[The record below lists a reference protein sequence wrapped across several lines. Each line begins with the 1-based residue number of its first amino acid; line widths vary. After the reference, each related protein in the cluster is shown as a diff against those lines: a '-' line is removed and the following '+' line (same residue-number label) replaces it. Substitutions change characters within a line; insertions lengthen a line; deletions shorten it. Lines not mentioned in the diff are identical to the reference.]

1 MEPTIASLNEKIDA
15 LTAQVE
21 YLTEQARRAE
31 RSRNEREELMRDLV
45 PVANEA
51 FRLTVQQLEEI
62 QEYIDLRDLLR
73 LFKRL
78 LRNGRNLEK
87 MLDQLESMLDLVDT
101 VAPISDEIFCK
112 VVNTLEGLE
121 HKGYF
126 ALAQGGVRIADKVVT
141 TLTEPTQPLDTSLL
155 ALVRQMNDPSVRR
168 GLALMLRVL
177 SVVGAQV
184 DEQGRIITSA
194 PSKTTN

>member
-15 LTAQVE
+15 LTAQVA
-21 YLTEQARRAE
+21 YLTEQAQRAE
-31 RSRNEREELMRDLV
+31 QSRQEREELMRDLT
-45 PVANEA
+45 PIANEA

-87 MLDQLESMLDLVDT
+87 MLDQLESTLDLVET
-101 VAPISDEIFCK
+101 ITPISDEIFCK

-121 HKGYF
+121 RKGYF
-126 ALAQGGVRIADKVVT
+126 AVAQSGVQIADKVVT
-141 TLTEPTQPLDTSLL
+141 TLTQPTQPLDTSLL

-168 GLALMLRVL
+168 GLALMLRIL

-184 DEQGRIITSA
+184 DGNGRVAVPAQIEKA
-194 PSKTTN
+194 N

>member
-1 MEPTIASLNEKIDA
+1 MEPTLASLNEKIDA

-45 PVANEA
+45 PIANEA

-87 MLDQLESMLDLVDT
+87 MLDQLESALDLVET
-101 VAPISDEIFCK
+101 VSPITDEIFCK

-121 HKGYF
+121 RKGYF
-126 ALAQGGVRIADKVVT
+126 AVARGGAQIAERVVT
-141 TLTEPTQPLDTSLL
+141 TLTEPAQPLDTSLL
-155 ALVRQMNDPSVRR
+155 ALARQMNDPSVRR
-168 GLALMLRVL
+168 GLAVMLRVL

-184 DEQGRIITSA
+184 DGNGRLAA
-194 PSKTTN
+194 PARIEKVD

>member
-15 LTAQVE
+15 LTAQVA

-31 RSRNEREELMRDLV
+31 RSRQEREELIRDLT

-51 FRLTVQQLEEI
+51 FRLTVQQLEEV

-87 MLDQLESMLDLVDT
+87 MLDQLESTLDLIET
-101 VAPISDEIFCK
+101 MLPISDEMFGK
-112 VVNTLEGLE
+112 VANTLEGLE

-126 ALAQGGVRIADKVVT
+126 ALAQSGVQIADKVVT
-141 TLTEPTQPLDTSLL
+141 TLTQPTQPLDTSLL
-155 ALVRQMNDPSVRR
+155 ALARQMNDPSVRR

-184 DEQGRIITSA
+184 DERGSIVAPARIEKA
-194 PSKTTN
+194 N

>member
-1 MEPTIASLNEKIDA
+1 MEPTIASLAEKIDA
-15 LTAQVE
+15 LTAQVG

-31 RSRNEREELMRDLV
+31 RSRLEREELMRDLT

-87 MLDQLESMLDLVDT
+87 MLDQLESLLDLLET
-101 VAPISDEIFCK
+101 VSPITDEIFCK
-112 VVNTLEGLE
+112 MVNTLEELE
-121 HKGYF
+121 RKGYF
-126 ALAQGGVRIADKVVT
+126 AMAHSGLQMTDKIVT
-141 TLTEPTQPLDTSLL
+141 TLTKPTEPLDTSLW
-155 ALVRQMNDPSVRR
+155 ALLRQLNDPSVRR
-168 GLALMLRVL
+168 GFALMLRVL
-177 SVVGAQV
+177 SVVGAHV
-184 DEQGRIITSA
+184 DGDGRVASPAYIE
-194 PSKTTN
+194 KGK

>member
-1 MEPTIASLNEKIDA
+1 MEPTITQLNEKMDA
-15 LTAQVE
+15 LAAQVA

-31 RSRNEREELMRDLV
+31 RSRLERDELVRDLT
-45 PVANEA
+45 PIANEA

-62 QEYIDLRDLLR
+62 QEYIDLSDLLR

-87 MLDQLESMLDLVDT
+87 MLDQLESALDLLET
-101 VAPISDEIFCK
+101 LSPISDEIMGK

-126 ALAQGGVRIADKVVT
+126 AVAQGGIQIADKVVA
-141 TLTEPTQPLDTSLL
+141 TLTEPAQPLDTSLVAL
-155 ALVRQMNDPSVRR
+155 ARQMNDPSVRR
-168 GLALMLRVL
+168 GLALLLRVL
-177 SVVGAQV
+177 SIVGTQV
-184 DEQGRIITSA
+184 DADGRLASA
-194 PSKTTN
+194 ASNKKAH

>member
-1 MEPTIASLNEKIDA
+1 MEPTIASLNAKIDA

-62 QEYIDLRDLLR
+62 QEYIDLRDLWR

-121 HKGYF
+121 RKGYF
-126 ALAQGGVRIADKVVT
+126 ALAQSGVQIADKVVT
-141 TLTEPTQPLDTSLL
+141 TLTEPTQPLDASLL

-184 DEQGRIITSA
+184 DERGRIITSA
-194 PSKTTN
+194 RSKTTN

>member
-15 LTAQVE
+15 LAAQVE

-87 MLDQLESMLDLVDT
+87 MLDQLESMLDLVET

-121 HKGYF
+121 RKGYF
-126 ALAQGGVRIADKVVT
+126 ALAQSGVQIADKVVT
-141 TLTEPTQPLDTSLL
+141 TLTEPTQPLDTSFL
-155 ALVRQMNDPSVRR
+155 ALMRQMNDPAVRR

-184 DEQGRIITSA
+184 DEKGRIATPTRVETA
-194 PSKTTN
+194 N

>member
-1 MEPTIASLNEKIDA
+1 MEPTIASLNAKIDA
-15 LTAQVE
+15 LTAQVD

-31 RSRNEREELMRDLV
+31 RSRSEREELMRDLV

-87 MLDQLESMLDLVDT
+87 MLDQLESALDLVET
-101 VAPISDEIFCK
+101 ITPISDEIFCK
-112 VVNTLEGLE
+112 AMNTLEGLE
-121 HKGYF
+121 RKGYF
-126 ALAQGGVRIADKVVT
+126 AVAQSGVQIADKVVT
-141 TLTEPTQPLDTSLL
+141 TLTEPTQPLDTSLWG
-155 ALVRQMNDPSVRR
+155 LVRQLNDPAVRR
-168 GLALMLRVL
+168 GLVLMLRVL
-177 SVVGAQV
+177 SVIGAQV
-184 DEQGRIITSA
+184 DGNGRIVA
-194 PSKTTN
+194 PTRVEKAN

>member
-1 MEPTIASLNEKIDA
+1 MEPTLASLNEKIDA

-31 RSRNEREELMRDLV
+31 RSRQEREELMRDLV

-51 FRLTVQQLEEI
+51 FRLSVQQLEEI

-87 MLDQLESMLDLVDT
+87 MLDQLESTLDLVET

-121 HKGYF
+121 RKGYF
-126 ALAQGGVRIADKVVT
+126 AVAQSGVQIADRVVA

-155 ALVRQMNDPSVRR
+155 ALARQMTDPSVRR

-177 SVVGAQV
+177 NVVGAQV
-184 DEQGRIITSA
+184 DEHGRIAA
-194 PSKTTN
+194 PARIEKAE